1 MPTYQFK
8 YLDGRIENIE
18 GRNKKHAYS
27 KMKKLYP
34 DDIPYTID
42 RVGVNY
48 RPECTS
54 HSEQC
59 LRFGI
64 MFDCPICSKLSL
76 R

>member
-18 GRNKKHAYS
+18 AKTRLAARK

-34 DDIPYTID
+34 DNIPYTVD

-48 RPECTS
+48 RPEYTS
-54 HSEQC
+54 HSVPN
-59 LRFGI
+59 F
-64 MFDCPICSKLSL
+64 MKL
-76 R
+76 